1 MLTAINETTRIGR
14 HDAAMLVLQYG
25 MLYRAVEV
33 TNLLVPHVRLD
44 TEGVWVWTAKSRTRR
59 SGKARRRFIRD
70 RPDLQLTF
78 LVGGDDEF

>member
-1 MLTAINETTRIGR
+1 MLTAINET
-14 HDAAMLVLQYG
+14 
-25 MLYRAVEV
+25 

-70 RPDLQLTF
+70 RPDFQLTF
-78 LVGGDDEF
+78 LVGGDDDF